1 MTNNDIRTALTSL
14 RDAIRNAA
22 SFGNE
27 LLPDTR
33 RALLELN
40 RALVSELTGPIVDL
54 DTKVVTK
61 KMPAKTVVPKRAV
74 PSVPTQKV
82 PSAPKQK
89 VPSAPKQ
96 KVPSAP
102 KQKKHDMVTVAEAA
116 ELLGVSEPTVRR
128 MLSRRDLTHVKV
140 SARKTMIPVSEIK
153 TYLEDNTVNR
163 VF

>member
-1 MTNNDIRTALTSL
+1 MTNNDIHTALTSL
-14 RDAIRNAA
+14 RDAIHNAA
-22 SFGNE
+22 SFRNE
-27 LLPDTR
+27 LCPDTR
-33 RALLELN
+33 QALLELN
-40 RALVSELTGPIVDL
+40 WALVSELTGPIADL

-61 KMPAKTVVPKRAV
+61 KMPAKTVVPEQA
-74 PSVPTQKV
+74 V

-89 VPSAPKQ
+89 VPSAPR
-96 KVPSAP
+96 
-102 KQKKHDMVTVAEAA
+102 QKKHDMVTVAEAA

-163 VF
+163 VS